1 MFADLDRPGGTG
13 WHAGSL
19 TQLVIEA
26 GGRITNK
33 VGIIDPTKVVR
44 CAIQG
49 AASVAGLLITT
60 EAMVAEVPKKEPA
73 PAMPGS
79 GMGGMDY

>member
-33 VGIIDPTKVVR
+33 VGTAGGSRPTVPMQPPGASQEQAAALLNYQSEYLEVLL
-44 CAIQG
+44 AIER
-49 AASVAGLLITT
+49 SPISTRIWR
-60 EAMVAEVPKKEPA
+60 
-73 PAMPGS
+73 
-79 GMGGMDY
+79 